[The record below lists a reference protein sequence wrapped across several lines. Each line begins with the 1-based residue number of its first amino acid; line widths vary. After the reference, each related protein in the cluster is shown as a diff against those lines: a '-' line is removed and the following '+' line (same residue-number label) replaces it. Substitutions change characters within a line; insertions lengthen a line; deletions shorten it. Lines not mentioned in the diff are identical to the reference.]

1 MTEGEEVGLEK
12 RLGLLNGC
20 GIIIGNIVGSGIF
33 ISPTGVLKN
42 CGSVGM
48 SLVFWTLCGL
58 YSILGALCYAEL
70 GTTIKAS
77 GGEYAYIYEAFG
89 PLMAFMQ
96 MWVTVLVIRPAAQAI
111 VSLTF
116 AQYIVQPI
124 ADHLELG
131 CSPEDTKT
139 AVLCLA
145 FACIFLIT
153 FINCVSVKVST
164 WINDIFMI
172 AKVLSLVLIILTGAF
187 HMIFKGQTQN
197 YKGAFEGTI
206 WNPFD
211 MSMAFY
217 SGMFAYAGWNYLNFM
232 TDEIVNPNRNLPL
245 AIIIS
250 LPLVTVI
257 YVLANVAYFAAMS
270 PEEMKASS
278 AVGISFADE
287 FLGPVSWIMPI
298 LVACSTFSAVNG
310 SIMTGSRLT
319 FAGAKNRQMPQFLAM
334 INLDFKTPIPSVFL
348 TGFIS
353 CLMCLPDD
361 IGSILNYFSF
371 VFYFTIEL
379 AVCVLIFLRFKR
391 PELERPI
398 KFPIVMPIAFV
409 LICTLVLLLSIKADP
424 MSTVMGLLMTLSAIP
439 VYFIFVVWE
448 DKLRIIYIPQIV
460 EKFTL
465 FLQKWLKL
473 VPEKADNAIQMT
485 PTSGEKGATEA

>member
-1 MTEGEEVGLEK
+1 MGEEGGGVGLEK

-48 SLVFWTLCGL
+48 SLVFWTACGL

-96 MWVTVLVIRPAAQAI
+96 MWVTVVVIRPAAQAI
-111 VSLTF
+111 VALTF
-116 AQYIVQPI
+116 AQYLVQPFQ
-124 ADHLELG
+124 DLMGGSCTE
-131 CSPEDTKT
+131 EDTKL

-145 FACIFLIT
+145 FVCIFLIT
-153 FINCVSVKVST
+153 FINCVSIKVST

-172 AKVLSLVLIILTGAF
+172 AKVLSLILIIVAGLY

-197 YKGAFEGTI
+197 YEGAFEGTI
-206 WNPFD
+206 TDPFTL
-211 MSMAFY
+211 SMAFY

-270 PEEMKASS
+270 SEELKTST
-278 AVGISFADE
+278 AVGIDFADK
-287 FLGPVSWIMPI
+287 FLGVIAPIMPL

-319 FAGAKNRQMPQFLAM
+319 FVGAKKRQMPQFLAM
-334 INLDFKTPIPSVFL
+334 VNTDFMTPIPSVIL
-348 TGFIS
+348 TGFIT
-353 CLMCLPDD
+353 CLMALPDD
-361 IGSILNYFSF
+361 IGSVLNYFSF

-379 AVCVLIFLRFKR
+379 AILVLIYLRFTR

-398 KFPIVMPIAFV
+398 KFPIVMPILFV
-409 LICTLVLLLSIKADP
+409 IICSAVLLLSIKADWVN
-424 MSTVMGLLMTLSAIP
+424 T
-439 VYFIFVVWE
+439 FFNNC
-448 DKLRIIYIPQIV
+448 LRV
-460 EKFTL
+460 
-465 FLQKWLKL
+465 
-473 VPEKADNAIQMT
+473 
-485 PTSGEKGATEA
+485 S